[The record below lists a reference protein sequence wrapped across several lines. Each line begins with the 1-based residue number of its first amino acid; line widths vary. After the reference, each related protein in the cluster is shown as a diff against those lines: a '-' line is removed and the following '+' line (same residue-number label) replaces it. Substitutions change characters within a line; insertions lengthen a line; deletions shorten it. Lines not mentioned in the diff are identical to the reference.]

1 MKTIIVN
8 RTVEIQVHEIM
19 YLKGEGNYTHIF
31 CSNGE
36 KLIVSRT
43 LKILEERIDDP
54 SFIRINNNHVIN
66 LAFIVSCKKEGR
78 KLSVFLGNDLNFDVS
93 RRKTS
98 TFRKELK
105 IRHIKPI
112 KEKSSSAN

>member
-1 MKTIIVN
+1 MKKISVN
-8 RTVEIQVHEIM
+8 RNVELLINEII
-19 YLKGEGNYTHIF
+19 YLKGEGNYTHIY
-31 CSNGE
+31 CTKGE

-43 LKILEERIDDP
+43 LKVLEEKIDDQ

-66 LAFIVSCKKEGR
+66 LSFMVSCTKDGR
-78 KLSVFLGNDLNFDVS
+78 KLSVSLGDELTFDVS

-105 IRHIKPI
+105 LRHIKPS
-112 KEKSSSAN
+112 K